1 MPIIK
6 KGKNMK
12 KISVVVPC
20 YNEEK
25 TINIFYEKTV
35 PVLERTGYDF
45 ELIFVDDGSADKSL
59 QVLKQLALTDERVKV
74 LSFSRNFGQQA
85 AIICGYKYSSGD
97 AVMETDCDLQDPPE
111 VMLEMVKKWEEG
123 YQVVHGRRIE
133 RKGESFFKKAT
144 ASAYYKFLSKI
155 TDFPVPRDTG
165 DFKLYDR
172 VVINSILAMPEKD
185 KYIRGLASWV
195 GFKQTFVDYSRVER
209 VAGDSKYTLK
219 KMAKLAK
226 TGIVSNSEYP
236 LYLSLKSG
244 ILGGVLSG
252 VALLTFIVLAIC
264 GVNLPLTAWLFPTV
278 ILLFSLSW
286 IFNSLSNIYISGI
299 YSEVKKRP
307 DYIVAESV
315 NFDKDK
321 FNG

>member
-1 MPIIK
+1 
-6 KGKNMK
+6 MK

-25 TINIFYEKTV
+25 TINIFYKKTV

-85 AIICGYKYSSGD
+85 AIICGYKYSLGD

-133 RKGESFFKKAT
+133 RKGETFFKKAT

-236 LYLSLKSG
+236 LFLSLKSG
-244 ILGGVLSG
+244 VWGGVLSG

-278 ILLFSLSW
+278 VLLFSLSW

-315 NFDKDK
+315 NFDKDNL
-321 FNG
+321 NG

>member
-1 MPIIK
+1 MT
-6 KGKNMK
+6 

-244 ILGGVLSG
+244 IFGGVLSG

>member
-1 MPIIK
+1 
-6 KGKNMK
+6 MK

-59 QVLKQLALTDERVKV
+59 QVLKQLALTDDRVKV

-244 ILGGVLSG
+244 IFGGVLSG

>member
-1 MPIIK
+1 
-6 KGKNMK
+6 MK

-25 TINIFYEKTV
+25 TINIFYKKTV

-85 AIICGYKYSSGD
+85 AIICGYKYSLGD

-133 RKGESFFKKAT
+133 RKGETFFKKAT

-236 LYLSLKSG
+236 LFLSLKSG
-244 ILGGVLSG
+244 VFGGVLSG
-252 VALLTFIVLAIC
+252 VAFLTFIVLAIC

-278 ILLFSLSW
+278 VLLFSLSW

-315 NFDKDK
+315 NFDKDNL
-321 FNG
+321 NG

>member
-1 MPIIK
+1 
-6 KGKNMK
+6 MK

>member
-1 MPIIK
+1 
-6 KGKNMK
+6 MK

-25 TINIFYEKTV
+25 TINIFYKKTV

-85 AIICGYKYSSGD
+85 AIICGYKYSLGD

-133 RKGESFFKKAT
+133 RKGETFFKKAT

-236 LYLSLKSG
+236 LFLSLKSG
-244 ILGGVLSG
+244 VLGGVLSG

-278 ILLFSLSW
+278 VLLFSLSW

-315 NFDKDK
+315 NFDKDNL
-321 FNG
+321 NG

>member
-1 MPIIK
+1 
-6 KGKNMK
+6 MK

-35 PVLERTGYDF
+35 PVLERTGYEF

-59 QVLKQLALTDERVKV
+59 QVLKALALKDSRVKV
-74 LSFSRNFGQQA
+74 LSFSRNFGQQS
-85 AIICGYKYSSGD
+85 AIICGYKYSLGD

-123 YQVVHGRRIE
+123 YQVVHGRRTE

-144 ASAYYKFLSKI
+144 ASVYYKFLSKI

-219 KMAKLAK
+219 KMVKLAK
-226 TGIVSNSEYP
+226 RGIVSNSEYP

-244 ILGGVLSG
+244 ILGSFLSC
-252 VALLTFIVLAIC
+252 VALLTFIVLSVC
-264 GVNLPLTAWLFPTV
+264 GVSLPLAAWFFPAVT
-278 ILLFSLSW
+278 LLFSLTW

-299 YSEVKKRP
+299 YAEVKKRP

-315 NFDKDK
+315 NFDKDN
-321 FNG
+321 NG

>member
-1 MPIIK
+1 
-6 KGKNMK
+6 MK

-35 PVLERTGYDF
+35 PVLERTGYEF

-59 QVLKQLALTDERVKV
+59 QVLKALALKDSRVKV
-74 LSFSRNFGQQA
+74 LSFSRNFGQQS
-85 AIICGYKYSSGD
+85 AIICGYEYSLGD
-97 AVMETDCDLQDPPE
+97 AVIETDCDLQDPPE

-195 GFKQTFVDYSRVER
+195 GFKQTFVDYSRLER

-219 KMAKLAK
+219 KMVKLAK
-226 TGIVSNSEYP
+226 RGIVSNSEYP

-244 ILGGVLSG
+244 ILGGVLSC
-252 VALLTFIVLAIC
+252 VALLTFVVLVIC
-264 GVNLPLTAWLFPTV
+264 GISLPLAAWLFPAVT
-278 ILLFSLSW
+278 LLFSLTW

-299 YSEVKKRP
+299 YAEVKKRP

-315 NFDKDK
+315 NFDKDN
-321 FNG
+321 NG

>member
-1 MPIIK
+1 
-6 KGKNMK
+6 MK

-25 TINIFYEKTV
+25 TITIFYEKTV
-35 PVLERTGYDF
+35 PVLERTGYEF

-59 QVLKQLALTDERVKV
+59 QVLKALALKDSRVKA
-74 LSFSRNFGQQA
+74 LSFSRNFGQQS
-85 AIICGYKYSSGD
+85 AIICGYEYSLGD
-97 AVMETDCDLQDPPE
+97 AVIETDCDLQDPPE

-195 GFKQTFVDYSRVER
+195 GFKQTFVDYSRLER

-219 KMAKLAK
+219 KMIKLAK
-226 TGIVSNSEYP
+226 RGIVSNSEYP

-244 ILGGVLSG
+244 ILGGVLSC
-252 VALLTFIVLAIC
+252 VALLTFVVLAIC
-264 GVNLPLTAWLFPTV
+264 GISLPLAAWLFPAGT
-278 ILLFSLSW
+278 LLFSLTW

-299 YSEVKKRP
+299 YAEVKKRP

-315 NFDKDK
+315 NFDKD
-321 FNG
+321 NV